1 MNLKDIDNIDVL
13 AFFFPEFDYLRDFI
27 FGFMFE
33 SQPTTILIYLGQWDW
48 FVNFFLKKRCF
59 IGLLA
64 CLVCL
69 LYLFAHFSCAHEQ
82 REFDGCCSWVR
93 LKAWK

>member
-1 MNLKDIDNIDVL
+1 MNLKDIDIDVL
-13 AFFFPEFDYLRDFI
+13 AFFFPEFGYLRDFI
-27 FGFMFE
+27 FGFVFE
-33 SQPTTILIYLGQWDW
+33 SQPTTILIYRGL
-48 FVNFFLKKRCF
+48 VCEIKILKKKKWCF

-64 CLVCL
+64 CLVCV
-69 LYLFAHFSCAHEQ
+69 LYLFAHFSRAHEQ